1 MTKGFLMNNKLKKMK
16 GALSEKEIQKALAAL
31 LKNTRITRR
40 HISLIEIADW
50 LDIAVQGIG
59 SLKKVAERI
68 GLSYKMIKQFTYI
81 RKLIP
86 EVQDLFAKRKIDS
99 IDIAVHLSMLD
110 NHEQLAVARE
120 VSKKHLNSADVRAIR
135 ELKKDVPALNIN
147 EVIEKVKSSRNI
159 KQYIAE
165 FIIQSQKIK
174 TDQLHNNFSKVIKS
188 KNIIKLIKKGAIGRI
203 TMSSEGKR
211 LLQEYSTKHGL
222 TKAQAVSLIAKGD
235 IS

>member
-1 MTKGFLMNNKLKKMK
+1 MTNNAKDIPT
-16 GALSEKEIQKALAAL
+16 EEEIQKAIAAL
-31 LKNTRITRR
+31 IKNTRINKR
-40 HISLIEIADW
+40 HISLIEIVDW
-50 LDIAVQGIG
+50 LDIAVQGLG
-59 SLKKVAERI
+59 DLKEVADRI

-99 IDIAVHLSMLD
+99 IDIAIHLSMLD
-110 NHEQLAVARE
+110 NHEQLSVAKD
-120 VSKKHLNSADVRAIR
+120 VSKKQLNSADVRAIR

-147 EVIEKVKSSRNI
+147 EVIGKVKSSRNI

-165 FIIQSQKIK
+165 FVVRSQKINE
-174 TDQLHNNFSKVIKS
+174 DQLHNNFSNVIKS

-203 TMSSEGKR
+203 NMSSEGKR